1 MNKLFSHKYGWLL
14 LLAALILINMLAGI
28 FKRRLDLT
36 SEKRYSLSQQTKTL
50 LKNIDSTITVDVF
63 LKGDFRATF
72 RKLRNSTDDLLNEM
86 KEYAGK
92 RLQVNYKTVEELFDE
107 DAKAS
112 MLSNVLNEL
121 KYNGINVDS
130 IRQSR
135 PNFNEEIIQQIIS
148 DSLKTL
154 GIMPYTLEV
163 QEKEDAKTQRVIYP
177 SAIVKFGNKII
188 PVDLLSGKTEYTR
201 DVLTGRLATD
211 EAKSISNAEALL
223 EFKFADAIDKIQRK
237 QKPLIGYLTGNGE
250 PTGPET
256 YDLTQTLDADYTLKI
271 IDPIKNPVIPKEF
284 AALLIV
290 KPSLAFTDSVKMK
303 IDQFIMQGGK
313 VIWFLDMLYAEKD
326 TLAVTAQA
334 LAYDRGL
341 NLDDLLFKYGVRINR
356 DLLQNLP
363 PECDFS
369 KLVVGDAGG
378 QPQLTDV
385 PFNYFPLLTA
395 TGNHPITKNLEPVLS
410 LFANTVDTVKAEG
423 ISKTILLTSS
433 ENAKVVSTPA
443 IVSLQ
448 ELKTIEDPKLY
459 NKKNLP
465 VGVLLEGKF
474 NSLYANR
481 ASAEM
486 RQYFTTNYGSFKT
499 QTSEATQ
506 QIVVGDGDIVLNSY
520 TQKEPF
526 PMGYSRTQERSFS
539 NRIFL
544 QNALQYVT
552 GNTGI
557 IALRNKEVA
566 VRLLNMQKVNEQKML
581 WQLINIALPILLVII
596 CGFIYLQW
604 RKRKYSKSI

>member
-14 LLAALILINMLAGI
+14 LLAVLIIINMLAGI
-28 FKRRLDLT
+28 FKLRLDLT
-36 SEKRYSLSQQTKTL
+36 AEKRYSLSPQTKTL

-107 DAKAS
+107 DAKAN

-135 PNFNEEIIQQIIS
+135 PNFNEEIIQQIIA

-177 SAIVKFGNKII
+177 SAIVKLGNKII
-188 PVDLLSGKTEYTR
+188 PIDLLSGKAEYTR

-290 KPSLAFTDSVKMK
+290 KPSQAFTDSVKMK
-303 IDQFIMQGGK
+303 IDQYIMQGGK

-334 LAYDRGL
+334 LAYDRSL

-369 KLVVGDAGG
+369 KLVVGNAGG

-395 TGNHPITKNLEPVLS
+395 TSNHPITKNLEPVLS

-423 ISKTILLTSS
+423 INKTILLTSS

-465 VGVLLEGKF
+465 VGLLLEGKF

-486 RQYFTTNYGSFKT
+486 RQYFTSNYGSFKT

-506 QIVVGDGDIVLNSY
+506 QIFVGDGDIVLNSY

-544 QNALQYVT
+544 LNALQYVT

-557 IALRNKEVA
+557 ITLRNKEVA
-566 VRLLNMQKVNEQKML
+566 VRLLNTQKVNEQKMM
-581 WQLINIALPILLVII
+581 WQFINIALPVLLIII

-604 RKRKYSKSI
+604 RKRKYAKPI